1 MMKLELKEFDYRWI
15 GTVVIFSVAAGAVGF
30 LVGLWLGG

>member
-1 MMKLELKEFDYRWI
+1 MKLDLKEFDYRWI
-15 GTVVIFSVAAGAVGF
+15 GTVVVVSVAAATVGF